1 MNIWLGF
8 LIDSLAFG
16 ATFMYGSTG
25 EILTEKAGHLNLGI
39 PGIMCMGGAGGC
51 LVLNMIGKSGMP
63 GFLIVLLGILGALL
77 LSGLCGLLY
86 SFLTVTLRSNQNVT
100 GLALTTFGVGLM
112 KVIMSKMDATVYLL
126 GPKMLYRW
134 PFADR
139 TDSLQCLGVL
149 FFLAVII
156 AVLAGWVLTRTKV
169 GLHLRAVGE
178 NPATADAVGIN
189 VTRYKYVAT
198 CVGSGIAGL
207 GGFYYIIDYMAS
219 QEAYLSIEAF
229 GWLSIALVIFALWRP
244 PVTIIGSTVFG
255 ILFSCSSFITH
266 FDWINVTMA
275 TKPLLKMLPYVVT
288 IIVLIISS
296 IRNKK
301 ENQPPASLGLSY
313 FREER

>member
-51 LVLNMIGKSGMP
+51 LVLNWIGKSGMP
-63 GFLIVLLGILGALL
+63 GFLIVLLGILGAVL

-134 PFADR
+134 PFAGR
-139 TDSLQCLGVL
+139 TDSLQCLGIL
-149 FFLAVII
+149 FVLAVII

-189 VTRYKYVAT
+189 VTKYKYVAT